1 VEPAC
6 EIRIRHEEV
15 AMNDHILTAWSVG
28 AIATL
33 AVSAIAAELWRS
45 REMWRDHAED
55 YRHRC
60 AELHEELLRLREELA
75 RRTK

>member
-1 VEPAC
+1 
-6 EIRIRHEEV
+6 
-15 AMNDHILTAWSVG
+15 MNDAVYTAWSVG
-28 AIATL
+28 VIATL

-45 REMWRDHAED
+45 REMWREQAEA

-60 AELHEELLRLREELA
+60 AELHAENANLREELS

>member
-1 VEPAC
+1 
-6 EIRIRHEEV
+6 
-15 AMNDHILTAWSVG
+15 MNDAVYTAWSVG
-28 AIATL
+28 VIATL
-33 AVSAIAAELWRS
+33 AVSAVAAELWRS

-60 AELHEELLRLREELA
+60 AELHDEVMRLREELK

>member
-1 VEPAC
+1 
-6 EIRIRHEEV
+6 
-15 AMNDHILTAWSVG
+15 MNDHILTAWCVG

-33 AVSAIAAELWRS
+33 SVGAMAAELWRS

-60 AELHEELLRLREELA
+60 AELHDKVMRLREELS

>member
-1 VEPAC
+1 
-6 EIRIRHEEV
+6 
-15 AMNDHILTAWSVG
+15 MSDHILTAWCVG

-45 REMWRDHAED
+45 CERWRNEAD
-55 YRHRC
+55 YLRGRC
-60 AELHEELLRLREELA
+60 AELHDENAELREQLA

>member
-1 VEPAC
+1 MSDAVY
-6 EIRIRHEEV
+6 
-15 AMNDHILTAWSVG
+15 TAWCVG

-45 REMWRDHAED
+45 RERWRNEADYLRGRCIDLHAEN
-55 YRHRC
+55 
-60 AELHEELLRLREELA
+60 AELREQLA